1 MGSDWD
7 YINEHMGGHDA
18 DGMPNFVHGFS
29 DEENQSPYVDKSP
42 RRPVEEFP
50 LWLHDKTGLSI
61 EEQLVLES
69 LRTLTL
75 LLKDQSDSA
84 FFCFD
89 EELSFYEFDKAEFE
103 AGQACFYADE
113 LVEKKE
119 LMEEKELAYE
129 IALDEYTVVKNAYFR
144 ARWLANQPAEV
155 RIVLNEEAKRPP
167 EELIDL
173 VKIQVHGSPYPLFVA
188 TTGLSMDLNR
198 ELLLEAVRNPVLSET
213 TALNF
218 TNEGLKA
225 DRELVLEAVRNYGQ
239 ALEYADDTLKAD
251 RELVLEAVRNSGLA
265 LQFAADTLKTDRELV
280 LEAVRNYGQALE
292 YADDTLKAD
301 RELVLEAVR
310 NSGLALEYADDTLKA
325 DRELVLEAVRN
336 SAKSTEFNS
345 YHIELGRVLQFASYT
360 LKADRVMMLEAVR
373 NDGLSLQ
380 FGSDALKA
388 DRELVLEAVKNDGR
402 ALEFTSDA
410 LQADRELVL
419 EAVRNN
425 SWARQFAS
433 YEVVDDLEMQN
444 LF

>member
-29 DEENQSPYVDKSP
+29 DEENPSPYVDKSP

-50 LWLHDKTGLSI
+50 LWQHDKTGLSI

-265 LQFAADTLKTDRELV
+265 L
-280 LEAVRNYGQALE
+280 
-292 YADDTLKAD
+292 
-301 RELVLEAVR
+301 
-310 NSGLALEYADDTLKA
+310 EYADDTLKA

>member
-225 DRELVLEAVRNYGQ
+225 DRELVLEAVRNHGW
-239 ALEYADDTLKAD
+239 ALAYADEILKSD

-265 LQFAADTLKTDRELV
+265 LQFASDTLKADRELV
-280 LEAVRNYGQALE
+280 LDAVRSIGWFDTSALQF
-292 YADDTLKAD
+292 ASDILKAD

-310 NSGLALEYADDTLKA
+310 S
-325 DRELVLEAVRN
+325 AV
-336 SAKSTEFNS
+336 KSSEFNS
-345 YHIELGRVLQFASYT
+345 YHIELERVLEFASDT

-380 FGSDALKA
+380 FASDALKA